1 MSKRDRRIG
10 LREFYGAVL
19 GERDAA
25 GNLTALRGISDDDMD
40 LQTDPI
46 ERAMALRADAQTK
59 KATK

>member
-1 MSKRDRRIG
+1 MPPGI
-10 LREFYGAVL
+10 FA
-19 GERDAA
+19 
-25 GNLTALRGISDDDMD
+25 ALRGISDDDMD